1 MTKDEMTKLAGMLDA
16 FFTSAPANRRA
27 SANENIFLAYS
38 LALEPYPYAKVREA
52 VIEHSRK
59 SRMYPDPAEIIACM
73 PQDPNTTLWGAAK
86 AKTSVAWMK
95 PHLEVLAA
103 LEEERE
109 SVSRYARE
117 HGMTWDEAAAE
128 MAGGAT

>member
-16 FFTSAPANRRA
+16 FFTSAPTNRRA
-27 SANENIFLAYS
+27 SANENIFLAYL

-73 PQDPNTTLWGAAK
+73 PGDENAALWGAAK
-86 AKTSVAWMK
+86 PRENVAWMK
-95 PHLEVLAA
+95 PHVEA
-103 LEEERE
+103 LEEQARERV
-109 SVSRYARE
+109 SVSRFARE
-117 HGMTWDEAAAE
+117 RGMAWDDAAAALGE
-128 MAGGAT
+128 NAT

>member
-27 SANENIFLAYS
+27 SANENIFLAFS

-95 PHLEVLAA
+95 PRVEALA
-103 LEEERE
+103 EQERE
-109 SVSRYARE
+109 RASVSRFARE
-117 HGMTWDEAAAE
+117 RGMTWDEAAAALGE
-128 MAGGAT
+128 STS

>member
-16 FFTSAPANRRA
+16 FFTSAPTNRRA
-27 SANENIFLAYS
+27 SANENIFLAYL

-73 PQDPNTTLWGAAK
+73 PGDENAALWGAAK
-86 AKTSVAWMK
+86 PRENVAWMK
-95 PHLEVLAA
+95 PHVEA
-103 LEEERE
+103 LEEQARERV
-109 SVSRYARE
+109 SVSCFARE
-117 HGMTWDEAAAE
+117 RGMAWDDAAAALGE
-128 MAGGAT
+128 NAT

>member
-16 FFTSAPANRRA
+16 FFTSAPASRRA
-27 SANENIFLAYS
+27 SANGNIFLAYS

-73 PQDPNTTLWGAAK
+73 PQDANATLWGTAK
-86 AKTSVAWMK
+86 PQVSIAWMK
-95 PHLEVLAA
+95 PHVEALAE
-103 LEEERE
+103 LERE
-109 SVSRYARE
+109 RVSVSRFARE
-117 HGMTWDEAAAE
+117 HGMTWDEAAAALRE
-128 MAGGAT
+128 NAL

>member
-27 SANENIFLAYS
+27 SANENIFLAYL

-73 PQDPNTTLWGAAK
+73 PGDENAALWSAAK
-86 AKTSVAWMK
+86 PRVSIAWMK
-95 PHLEVLAA
+95 PHVEA
-103 LEEERE
+103 LEEQERE
-109 SVSRYARE
+109 RVSVSRFARE
-117 HGMTWDEAAAE
+117 HGMTWDEAAAALRE
-128 MAGGAT
+128 SAL